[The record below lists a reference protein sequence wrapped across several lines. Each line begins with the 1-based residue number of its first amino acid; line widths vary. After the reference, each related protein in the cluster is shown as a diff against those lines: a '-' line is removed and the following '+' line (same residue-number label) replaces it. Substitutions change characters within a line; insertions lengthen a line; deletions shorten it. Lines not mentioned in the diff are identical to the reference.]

1 MGMTSVNQAV
11 IEALSEQ
18 IVAAYCDAAGPV
30 DGPAEGA
37 ARARLMG
44 EIMHAIEEPVG
55 RRTLAEHGPERVNAV
70 LADWE
75 AQEGRSFGL
84 RLIEIDPGRTVVTMG

>member
-18 IVAAYCDAAGPV
+18 IVATYCDAAGP
-30 DGPAEGA
+30 AEGR
-37 ARARLMG
+37 ARARLMD

-55 RRTLAEHGPERVNAV
+55 TRTLAEQGPERVNAV

-84 RLIEIDPGRTVVTMG
+84 RLIEIDPGRTVVTMA

>member
-11 IEALSEQ
+11 IETLSEQ
-18 IVAAYCDAAGPV
+18 IVAAYCEAGLPE
-30 DGPAEGA
+30 GPARGK
-37 ARARLMG
+37 ARARLMD
-44 EIMHAIEEPVG
+44 EVAHAIGESVG
-55 RRTLAEHGPERVNAV
+55 SRTLAEQGPERVNAV

-84 RLIEIDPGRTVVTMG
+84 RLIEIDPGRTVATMG

>member
-18 IVAAYCDAAGPV
+18 IVTTYCDAAGS
-30 DGPAEGA
+30 AEA
-37 ARARLMG
+37 PARARLMG

-55 RRTLAEHGPERVNAV
+55 TRTLAEQGPERVNAV

-84 RLIEIDPGRTVVTMG
+84 RLIEIDPGRTLVTMG

>member
-18 IVAAYCDAAGPV
+18 IVTAYCDAAGP
-30 DGPAEGA
+30 AGA
-37 ARARLMG
+37 QARDRLMG
-44 EIMHAIEEPVG
+44 EIRHAIAEPVG
-55 RRTLAEHGPERVNAV
+55 TRTLAEHGPDRVNAV

-75 AQEGRSFGL
+75 AQEGRRFGL
-84 RLIEIDPGRTVVTMG
+84 RLIEIDSGRTVVTMG

>member
-18 IVAAYCDAAGPV
+18 IVATYCDAAGPA
-30 DGPAEGA
+30 GEPA
-37 ARARLMG
+37 RTRLMG
-44 EIMHAIEEPVG
+44 EIMHAIADPVG
-55 RRTLAEHGPERVNAV
+55 TRTLAEHGPERVNAA

>member
-18 IVAAYCDAAGPV
+18 IVAAYCDAAGP
-30 DGPAEGA
+30 AEEP

-44 EIMHAIEEPVG
+44 EIMHAIEGPVG
-55 RRTLAEHGPERVNAV
+55 TRTLAEHGPERVNAV

>member
-18 IVAAYCDAAGPV
+18 IVAAYCAAAGP
-30 DGPAEGA
+30 AEEP

-55 RRTLAEHGPERVNAV
+55 TRTLAEEGPERVNAV

>member
-1 MGMTSVNQAV
+1 MGMTSVNQSV

-18 IVAAYCDAAGPV
+18 IVTTYCDAAE
-30 DGPAEGA
+30 PAGEP

-44 EIMHAIEEPVG
+44 EVMHAIAEPVG
-55 RRTLAEHGPERVNAV
+55 TRTLAEDGPERVNAV

>member
-18 IVAAYCDAAGPV
+18 IVAAYCDAAGPA
-30 DGPAEGA
+30 DSP

-44 EIMHAIEEPVG
+44 DIMHAIEEPVG
-55 RRTLAEHGPERVNAV
+55 SRTLAEHGPERVNAV